1 MFERALPS
9 VLDAKSPR
17 AWAFTLLG
25 IYEYFRRL
33 SGDRAAARRVAAG
46 RLRSGDATAATVA
59 AAMTD
64 AGQRTLVEG
73 YYVIGRWKAKVGPGG
88 RVWWV
93 PVKAGGGRPGGLSKA
108 PARPVVPVRA
118 GSGPAHPPA
127 RG

>member
-1 MFERALPS
+1 VTPVWLW
-9 VLDAKSPR
+9 
-17 AWAFTLLG
+17 WADGASSGCRG
-25 IYEYFRRL
+25 I
-33 SGDRAAARRVAAG
+33 SGDREAARRVAAG
-46 RLRSGDATAATVA
+46 RLLSGDATAATVA